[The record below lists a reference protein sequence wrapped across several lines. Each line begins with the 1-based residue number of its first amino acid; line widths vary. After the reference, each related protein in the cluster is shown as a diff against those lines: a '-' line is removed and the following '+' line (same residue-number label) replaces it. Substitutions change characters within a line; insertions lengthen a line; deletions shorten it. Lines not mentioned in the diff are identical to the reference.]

1 MPQDETSSD
10 ISNLSFED
18 AFVRLETLVQAMEAE
33 QVPLDELIRN
43 YEEGTRLYQ
52 ICEKQLDEAQGRIE
66 AIRKKKDGSIKFEPL
81 HQSDETNEDS
91 AKNVTNNVENEPEF
105 EDGELF

>member
-1 MPQDETSSD
+1 MPQSETSSD
-10 ISNLSFED
+10 DTEMSFED
-18 AFVRLETLVQAMEAE
+18 AFVRLESLVQAMEAE

-66 AIRKKKDGSIKFEPL
+66 AIRKKKDGSIKLEPL
-81 HQSDETNEDS
+81 HRTAETNEDS
-91 AKNVTNNVENEPEF
+91 TKNVTKNVEIEPDLK
-105 EDGELF
+105 DGELF

>member
-1 MPQDETSSD
+1 MPQSDPSSD
-10 ISNLSFED
+10 ESYMSFED
-18 AFVRLETLVQAMEAE
+18 AFVRLESLVQGMEAE
-33 QVPLDELIRN
+33 QVPLDELISN

-66 AIRKKKDGSIKFEPL
+66 AIRKKKDGSIKLEPL
-81 HQSDETNEDS
+81 HQTDETNEDS
-91 AKNVTNNVENEPEF
+91 TKNVTKDVEIEPEF